1 MGLVDLVKVKTFS
14 SFIPFFRKIFFKV
27 SLNDFCIKFVR
38 KHIIFGHNIVFGN
51 WMGFQHNLNRKIIGY
66 GHRYVN
72 FGLFV
77 DPEGPGVMVVFGKV
91 DEEVFE

>member
-27 SLNDFCIKFVR
+27 SLNDFSIKFIR

-66 GHRYVN
+66 GYRYVN